1 MDVDMLGPSR
11 SELDLDHHGGGPV
24 AFDAAQD
31 VLAACNSVA
40 AANEPTTL
48 EEIIV
53 NSATAPGGEDSKS
66 LPTIVNHVAAA
77 SSRCHLAD
85 HLTPCEAQTK
95 KTCTRRDFNR
105 CFQK

>member
-1 MDVDMLGPSR
+1 MLGPST
-11 SELDLDHHGGGPV
+11 SELDLDLRRGASV
-24 AFDAAQD
+24 SFDDAQD
-31 VLAACNSVA
+31 VLAACSSVA

-53 NSATAPGGEDSKS
+53 TSATAPGGEVSKS

-85 HLTPCEAQTK
+85 YLTPCEAQTK
-95 KTCTRRDFNR
+95 KTCTRRDLN
-105 CFQK
+105 

>member
-1 MDVDMLGPSR
+1 MLGPSR
-11 SELDLDHHGGGPV
+11 SELDLDHHGGGSV

-95 KTCTRRDFNR
+95 KTSTRRDLN
-105 CFQK
+105 

>member
-11 SELDLDHHGGGPV
+11 YD
-24 AFDAAQD
+24 AQD
-31 VLAACNSVA
+31 VLAACSSVA
-40 AANEPTTL
+40 DANEPTAL
-48 EEIIV
+48 VEIIV

-95 KTCTRRDFNR
+95 KTSTRRDFN
-105 CFQK
+105 

>member
-1 MDVDMLGPSR
+1 MLGPSR
-11 SELDLDHHGGGPV
+11 SELDLDHYGGGSV

-53 NSATAPGGEDSKS
+53 NSATAPGGEDSNS

-95 KTCTRRDFNR
+95 KTSTRRDLN
-105 CFQK
+105 

>member
-1 MDVDMLGPSR
+1 MLGPSR
-11 SELDLDHHGGGPV
+11 SELDPDLRGGASV

-31 VLAACNSVA
+31 VLAACSSVA
-40 AANEPTTL
+40 AATEPTTL
-48 EEIIV
+48 VENIV

-66 LPTIVNHVAAA
+66 LSTIVNHVAAA

-85 HLTPCEAQTK
+85 HLTHCEAQTK
-95 KTCTRRDFNR
+95 KTSTRRDLNC

>member
-11 SELDLDHHGGGPV
+11 SELDLKLRWGASV
-24 AFDAAQD
+24 AFDDTQD
-31 VLAACNSVA
+31 VLAACSSVA

-53 NSATAPGGEDSKS
+53 TSASALGGEDSKS

-77 SSRCHLAD
+77 SSRCHLVD

-95 KTCTRRDFNR
+95 KTTSRRDLN
-105 CFQK
+105 

>member
-1 MDVDMLGPSR
+1 MLGPSR
-11 SELDLDHHGGGPV
+11 SELDLDHHGGGSV

-85 HLTPCEAQTK
+85 HLTPFEAQTK
-95 KTCTRRDFNR
+95 KISTRRDLNC